1 MVSKIQVTSKSDCIT
16 SLIENCQCYP
26 LTLEYSTHF
35 LLLHWRPYCMV
46 LGWIFR
52 FILFWPPL
60 MVCGISVHWSWIK
73 PTHLAVEMW
82 SLNHWTPGKFLNTW
96 SHLIFLFPL
105 FAMLIIRWPFSSSRS
120 LTVFLISESRAGSS
134 AAWTPSLQILYFVP
148 LDMSDL
154 VFFQKAFPDHL
165 IVYPSNALLHCHIL
179 FALLH
184 LALSET
190 IVPDFSS
197 L

>member
-1 MVSKIQVTSKSDCIT
+1 MLPIDIRIQYT
-16 SLIENCQCYP
+16 
-26 LTLEYSTHF
+26 F

-46 LGWIFR
+46 LGWIFH
-52 FILFWPPL
+52 FILFWPHL

-73 PTHLAVEMW
+73 PTHLAVEVW
-82 SLNHWTPGKFLNTW
+82 SLNHWTPRKFLNTW
-96 SHLIFLFPL
+96 YHLIFLFPL

-134 AAWTPSLQILYFVP
+134 AAWTPSLQIFLYFVP
-148 LDMSDL
+148 LDMSGL
-154 VFFQKAFPDHL
+154 VFHKAFPDHL
-165 IVYPSNALLHCHIL
+165 IVYPSNALLHYHIL

-184 LALSET
+184 LSLSET
-190 IVPDFSS
+190 IVPNFSS